1 MLMNQSNFKMRQS
14 FKLYFPLLILL
25 LTVFVGCTTKSR
37 PVSEIQQGDILFQN
51 LQCGPLCDAIEA
63 VTHGVDGKNFSHCA
77 LVVKVNDTL
86 KVVEAIGSKVQVNS
100 LKTFFVRS
108 GDTNVIR
115 NITVERLK
123 KPFRKLIQA
132 AQNYALKQVGEP
144 YDDDFIMNN
153 GKWYC
158 SELIYAAFKQG
169 NQGKAFFP
177 LEPMTF
183 KDPKT
188 HKFFPAWVEYYKKL
202 DEPIPEGQPGTNP
215 GLISRSRKIYV
226 VIIENNPWKKS

>member
-1 MLMNQSNFKMRQS
+1 MKQSLKI
-14 FKLYFPLLILL
+14 YFPLLMLL
-25 LTVFVGCTTKSR
+25 LAVFAGCSPKSK
-37 PVSEIQQGDILFQN
+37 PVSSIQQGDILFQN
-51 LQCGPLCDAIEA
+51 LHCGPLCDAIDA
-63 VTHGVDGKNFSHCA
+63 VTQGVDGKSFSHCA

-100 LKTFFVRS
+100 LKTFFARS
-108 GDTNVIR
+108 GDTGVIR

-123 KPFRKLIQA
+123 KPYRSLISGAQA
-132 AQNYALKQVGEP
+132 FALNQVGAP

-158 SELIYAAFKQG
+158 SELIYAAFKSA
-169 NQGKAFFP
+169 NDGKEVFP

-188 HKFFPAWVEYYKKL
+188 HEFFPAWVEYYRQL
-202 DEPIPEGQPGTNP
+202 GEPIPEGQPGTNP
-215 GLISRSRKIYV
+215 GLISRSPDLQV
-226 VIIENNPWKKS
+226 VRMK